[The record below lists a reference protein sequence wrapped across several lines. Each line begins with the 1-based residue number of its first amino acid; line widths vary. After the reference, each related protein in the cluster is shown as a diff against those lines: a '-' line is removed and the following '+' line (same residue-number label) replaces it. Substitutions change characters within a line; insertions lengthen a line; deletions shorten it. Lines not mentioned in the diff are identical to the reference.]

1 MEKPAE
7 FMDMVPMG
15 MTIKETRETKRKLLI
30 IDGELGGRQVRLVLS
45 RRARSQLEELGG
57 LEALGK
63 RDDVVLRVLK
73 IDENTYYVVRAT
85 TTKYVAIPHR
95 VLFDFVKGVIKDV
108 AGVDVKPR
116 VVHYSR
122 RTVAYYPL
130 YEVPLNYARPNDA
143 VRISLAVSNANTGEH
158 SIKVYGYAEILAC
171 SNGLMLSEISKSV
184 RMAHRGRL
192 EEVLGKVAEAVKE
205 VLKMLRDRYPV
216 IARRIEELQ
225 DVKITDAVIKN
236 WLEALKRRLGIRY
249 TMWLGTALRQNEEV
263 FGSNALAMFQAMTF
277 LIPRIRNEGKA
288 AALNRE
294 VNKLLEDPVKYVEAL
309 AKPSTG

>member
-1 MEKPAE
+1 
-7 FMDMVPMG
+7 MDMVPMG
-15 MTIKETRETKRKLLI
+15 MTIKETSETKRKLLI
-30 IDGELGGRQVRLVLS
+30 IDGELGGKQVRLVLS
-45 RRARSQLEELGG
+45 RRARSQLDELGG
-57 LEALGK
+57 LEALTK
-63 RDDVVLRVLK
+63 RDDVVLRVFK

-95 VLFDFVKGVIKDV
+95 VLFDFVRGVIRDV
-108 AGVDVKPR
+108 AGVDVRPR

-158 SIKVYGYAEILAC
+158 SIRVYGYVEVLAC
-171 SNGLMLSEISKSV
+171 SNGLVLADISKAV
-184 RMAHRGRL
+184 RMAHKGRL
-192 EEVLGKVAEAVKE
+192 EDVLSKVAESVKE
-205 VLKMLRDRYPV
+205 VLSMLRDKYPV

-225 DVKITDAVIKN
+225 DVKITDTVIRN

-249 TMWLGTALRQNEEV
+249 TAWLGITLRQNEEV
-263 FGSNALAMFQAMTF
+263 FGSSALAMFQAMTF
-277 LIPRIRNEGKA
+277 LIPRIRNEDKA
-288 AALNRE
+288 SALNKE
-294 VNKLLEDPVKYVEAL
+294 VNKLLDDPAKYIEAL